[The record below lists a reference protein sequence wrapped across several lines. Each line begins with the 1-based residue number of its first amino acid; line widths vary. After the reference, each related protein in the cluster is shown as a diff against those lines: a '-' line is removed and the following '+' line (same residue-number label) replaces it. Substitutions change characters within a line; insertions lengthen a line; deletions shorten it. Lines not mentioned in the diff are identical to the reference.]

1 MDEQEKAF
9 EKFNRRKAAID
20 MGNLE
25 AEIQGKIPFYRRQ
38 QEMKQDRLLR
48 DRLKRDGIELDLPPE
63 EREFEVKR
71 RKKKKKNLVVRSEV
85 TRYQPKKG
93 SNKAYPKSPR
103 PVNMTV

>member
-25 AEIQGKIPFYRRQ
+25 AEIQGQIPFYRRQ

-63 EREFEVKR
+63 EREYEV
-71 RKKKKKNLVVRSEV
+71 KKKKNKKAKPFKYS
-85 TRYQPKKG
+85 YKKG
-93 SNKAYPKSPR
+93 KPYSQSPR
-103 PVNMTV
+103 PVKITRTV